1 MTFVLACPPPGA
13 GTWGDQE
20 VGTMVMR
27 VWIAGLLIALGGLW
41 LLDSLEVLDAGPV
54 LARWWPLAV
63 VALGVLAILAERRL
77 SLGPVIVTLVGVVLQ
92 VDRLTDASL
101 AVWLWPV
108 LAIAVGAWLLL
119 TALRRRPRDASTSE
133 SGTTVALLGGSET
146 RSRSQHFEHAD
157 VAAVLGG
164 ATLDLREARVVPGA
178 RVDAFALFGGV
189 EVIVPDDMRVTL
201 HGLPLFGGL
210 DDKTSGNGT
219 LTDDAPVLDVRAT
232 ALFGG
237 VEVKNKAR

>member
-1 MTFVLACPPPGA
+1 
-13 GTWGDQE
+13 
-20 VGTMVMR
+20 MVVR
-27 VWIAGLLIALGGLW
+27 VWVAGLLITVGAVW
-41 LLDSLEVLDAGPV
+41 LLDAVEVLDAGAV
-54 LARWWPLAV
+54 LSQWWPLALI
-63 VALGVLAILAERRL
+63 ALGLLSVLAERRV
-77 SLGPVIVTLVGVVLQ
+77 SLGPVVVTVVGVVLQ
-92 VDRLTDASL
+92 VGRLVEVSL
-101 AVWLWPV
+101 SVWLWPT
-108 LAIAVGAWLLL
+108 LAILVGSWLLL
-119 TALRRRPRDASTSE
+119 TGLRRRSGDPTASE

-146 RSRSQHFEHAD
+146 RSRSSHFEHAD

-164 ATLDLREARVVPGA
+164 ATLDLRDARVAPGA

-189 EVIVPDDMRVTL
+189 EVIVPEDTRVTL

-219 LTDDAPVLDVRAT
+219 PVDGAPVLDVRAT